1 MNDLLKT
8 RLSDLLFETSQ
19 EVTTEEMQNAY
30 GEFVEQIRAMSNGN
44 DYSTTFRIL
53 VATRIE
59 IASLETVPLYGQ
71 GENVLKKQFLQKTLA
86 IINSELE
93 LLNLKIQYPTP
104 FQNRKNGNPQSPLY
118 LTDETNLVEIME
130 LVRGLFLSKRI
141 INHAGKEA
149 PLTEIGRAFEHL
161 FNIKFGDIHK
171 KHESVICRQA
181 NKRIEFLDTL
191 RKAIAEESKKKGY
204 L

>member
-1 MNDLLKT
+1 MG
-8 RLSDLLFETSQ
+8 R
-19 EVTTEEMQNAY
+19 
-30 GEFVEQIRAMSNGN
+30 
-44 DYSTTFRIL
+44 
-53 VATRIE
+53 
-59 IASLETVPLYGQ
+59 

-118 LTDETNLVEIME
+118 LIDETNLVEIME
-130 LVRGLFLSKRI
+130 LVSGLFLSKRI

>member
-1 MNDLLKT
+1 M
-8 RLSDLLFETSQ
+8 
-19 EVTTEEMQNAY
+19 
-30 GEFVEQIRAMSNGN
+30 
-44 DYSTTFRIL
+44 
-53 VATRIE
+53 
-59 IASLETVPLYGQ
+59 
-71 GENVLKKQFLQKTLA
+71 A

-93 LLNLKIQYPTP
+93 LLNLKIQYPAP
-104 FQNRKNGNPQSPLY
+104 FQNKKNSTPQSPLY

-130 LVRGLFLSKRI
+130 LVSGLSLSQRI
-141 INHAGKEA
+141 VTRTGTEA

-181 NKRIEFLDTL
+181 NKRIEFLDIL
-191 RKAIAEESKKKGY
+191 RKAIIEESQKKGY

>member
-1 MNDLLKT
+1 MG
-8 RLSDLLFETSQ
+8 R
-19 EVTTEEMQNAY
+19 
-30 GEFVEQIRAMSNGN
+30 
-44 DYSTTFRIL
+44 
-53 VATRIE
+53 
-59 IASLETVPLYGQ
+59 

-104 FQNRKNGNPQSPLY
+104 FQNRKNGNPQSPHY

-130 LVRGLFLSKRI
+130 LVSGLFLSKRI

>member
-1 MNDLLKT
+1 M
-8 RLSDLLFETSQ
+8 
-19 EVTTEEMQNAY
+19 
-30 GEFVEQIRAMSNGN
+30 
-44 DYSTTFRIL
+44 
-53 VATRIE
+53 
-59 IASLETVPLYGQ
+59 
-71 GENVLKKQFLQKTLA
+71 A

-93 LLNLKIQYPTP
+93 LLNLKIQYPAP
-104 FQNRKNGNPQSPLY
+104 FQNKKNSNPQSPLY

-130 LVRGLFLSKRI
+130 LVSGLFLSKRVV
-141 INHAGKEA
+141 NYAGKEA

-181 NKRIEFLDTL
+181 NKRIEFLDIL
-191 RKAIAEESKKKGY
+191 RKVITKENQKKGY

>member
-1 MNDLLKT
+1 MKQY
-8 RLSDLLFETSQ
+8 LFT
-19 EVTTEEMQNAY
+19 
-30 GEFVEQIRAMSNGN
+30 GR
-44 DYSTTFRIL
+44 
-53 VATRIE
+53 
-59 IASLETVPLYGQ
+59 
-71 GENVLKKQFLQKTLA
+71 GENALKKQFLQKTLA

-93 LLNLKIQYPTP
+93 LLNLKIQYPAP
-104 FQNRKNGNPQSPLY
+104 FQNKKNSNPQSPLY

-130 LVRGLFLSKRI
+130 LVSGLFLSKRVV
-141 INHAGKEA
+141 NHAGKEA

>member
-1 MNDLLKT
+1 MG
-8 RLSDLLFETSQ
+8 R
-19 EVTTEEMQNAY
+19 
-30 GEFVEQIRAMSNGN
+30 
-44 DYSTTFRIL
+44 
-53 VATRIE
+53 
-59 IASLETVPLYGQ
+59 

-104 FQNRKNGNPQSPLY
+104 FQNRKIGNPQSPLY

-130 LVRGLFLSKRI
+130 LVSGLFLSKRI